1 MRDKQGTVYLRAVEV
16 SGKLGAFFYMV
27 LQDYAT
33 GRLEANERNRARHL
47 RQVLAGLGPAFAKIG
62 QALSSRP
69 DLLPKT
75 YLEELAALQDRLPP
89 FDSGT
94 AMQLIAEELGRP
106 VAQVYSEL
114 GAEPVAA
121 ASLGQVYKGVLRST
135 GQPVAVKVQR
145 PGMAES
151 IALDMFLLR
160 RLMACVDKVS
170 PLEQRLLPLVD
181 EFAQRLF
188 GELDYVQEG
197 RSAEKFQELYA
208 HVPKVRVPKIYWEG
222 VAPKVLTMEWVD
234 GVKMTDEVAMR
245 AAGLEIIPFVDIG
258 IECTLR
264 QLLEHGYF
272 HADPHPGNLLATKEG
287 NLCYLDFGMMSEAPQ
302 SARYAII
309 AHVVHLVNRDYP
321 AMCRDYYTLD
331 FISRDVDTAP
341 IAPALAAFF
350 DDVLDASVTQL
361 NFKAII
367 DGLGNVRPHTW
378 CPPHIL
384 LLLLLLLIIIIIII
398 HNSSGIRLTDTT

>member
-1 MRDKQGTVYLRAVEV
+1 
-16 SGKLGAFFYMV
+16 
-27 LQDYAT
+27 
-33 GRLEANERNRARHL
+33 
-47 RQVLAGLGPAFAKIG
+47 
-62 QALSSRP
+62 
-69 DLLPKT
+69 
-75 YLEELAALQDRLPP
+75 
-89 FDSGT
+89 
-94 AMQLIAEELGRP
+94 
-106 VAQVYSEL
+106 
-114 GAEPVAA
+114 
-121 ASLGQVYKGVLRST
+121 
-135 GQPVAVKVQR
+135 
-145 PGMAES
+145 
-151 IALDMFLLR
+151 
-160 RLMACVDKVS
+160 
-170 PLEQRLLPLVD
+170 
-181 EFAQRLF
+181 
-188 GELDYVQEG
+188 
-197 RSAEKFQELYA
+197 
-208 HVPKVRVPKIYWEG
+208 
-222 VAPKVLTMEWVD
+222 
-234 GVKMTDEVAMR
+234 MR

-384 LLLLLLLIIIIIII
+384 LLLLLLLIIIIII